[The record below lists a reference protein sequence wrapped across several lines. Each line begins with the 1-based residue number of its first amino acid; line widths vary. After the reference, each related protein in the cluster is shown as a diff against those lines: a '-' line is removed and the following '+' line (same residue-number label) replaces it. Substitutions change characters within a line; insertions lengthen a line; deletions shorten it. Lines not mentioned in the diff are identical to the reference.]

1 MKLTEDRKT
10 IILKLINEFRKNEN
24 SLYKYDFNNIIN
36 NLREQVEIIDI
47 LKNQLELIHSP
58 NKDMYRL
65 TKKGIQFTSFKE
77 IESEQESQRINQEI
91 ELLTLQ
97 KLKSEQFPA
106 KFWWLILIITT
117 IASIVTALVN

>member
-65 TKKGIQFTSFKE
+65 TKKGIQFISFKE

-117 IASIVTALVN
+117 IASIITALVN